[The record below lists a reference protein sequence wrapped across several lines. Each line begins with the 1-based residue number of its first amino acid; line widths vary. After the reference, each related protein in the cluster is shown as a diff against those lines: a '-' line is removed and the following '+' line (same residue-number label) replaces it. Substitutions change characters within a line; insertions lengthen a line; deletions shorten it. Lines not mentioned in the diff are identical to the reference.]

1 MVCTVVNILRIK
13 GSPQARPMARLREC
27 ALQWQYTISGTCCR
41 MTACTSLCT
50 PEIFAAPSHPC
61 ARILWMSIPNS
72 VRVSWTFQ
80 LVLLPSCFLPL
91 RSQESPLT
99 SSLFSPSFLCTK
111 RIHIEICSFA
121 PESVASSAK
130 KAKEWALLQSRNNN
144 LRM

>member
-13 GSPQARPMARLREC
+13 GSPKARPMARLREC
-27 ALQWQYTISGTCCR
+27 ALQWQYTISGTCYR

-72 VRVSWTFQ
+72 VRVSWTVSATPFE
-80 LVLLPSCFLPL
+80 LSASTNPRKS
-91 RSQESPLT
+91 SLT
-99 SSLFSPSFLCTK
+99 SSLFSPSFLYTK
-111 RIHIEICSFA
+111 RIHTEICSFT

-130 KAKEWALLQSRNNN
+130 KAKEWAVLQSRNNN